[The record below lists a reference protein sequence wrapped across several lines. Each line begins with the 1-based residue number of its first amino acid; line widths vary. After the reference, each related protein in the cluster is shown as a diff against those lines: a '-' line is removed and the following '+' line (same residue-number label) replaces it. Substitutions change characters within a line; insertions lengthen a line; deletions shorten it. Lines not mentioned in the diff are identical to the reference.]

1 MPRRIFIS
9 IILSASLCGA
19 AAAEDVTENHASEVM
34 PVARSSNSAFDLL
47 SPIIEARVAFEN
59 GRFDESFKNYS
70 AVFLHDPDNIDVL
83 FGLAKSALAIGKNEI
98 AIKAY
103 SRLSQHDLKAAQAVE
118 QFSGLVLAEVAA
130 GKSEA
135 PESRLKQA
143 LELTPN
149 DFRLWNALGQFYDT
163 QSRWNESQQ
172 AYKQAESH
180 GFSAAGL
187 NNNLGI
193 SALAQGNYE
202 IAEHYFEKAR
212 DLNPQQTQFENN
224 YRFSLLMQGHYKR
237 ALEKLDDS
245 QAGLILGDAGF
256 IAMQRE
262 EYVLARL
269 LLEKSIDI
277 SPRYNEQAVRNL
289 EKLETRDNQIR
300 HAERHTNAQ

>member
-1 MPRRIFIS
+1 MHRRILIS
-9 IILSASLCGA
+9 IILSASLYGGT
-19 AAAEDVTENHASEVM
+19 AAEEIAESYASEVM

-47 SPIIEARVAFEN
+47 SPLIEARIAFEN
-59 GRFDESFKNYS
+59 GHFDESFKNYS

-103 SRLSQHDLKAAQAVE
+103 SRLSQYDLKAAHAVE
-118 QFSGLVLAEVAA
+118 QFSGLVLAEIAA

-135 PESRLKQA
+135 PEIRLKQA
-143 LELTPN
+143 LELAPT

-172 AYKQAESH
+172 AYIQAASN

-187 NNNLGI
+187 NNNLGM
-193 SALAQGNYE
+193 SALAQENYKM
-202 IAEHYFEKAR
+202 AENYFEKAR
-212 DLNPQQTQFENN
+212 DLNPHQMQFENN
-224 YRFSLLMQGHYKR
+224 HRFSLLMQGHYKR
-237 ALEKLDDS
+237 ALEKLDDA

-256 IAMQRE
+256 IALQRE
-262 EYVLARL
+262 EYVLARM

-277 SPRYNEQAVRNL
+277 SPRYNEQAVSNL
-289 EKLETRDNQIR
+289 EMLEAR
-300 HAERHTNAQ
+300 HN

>member
-1 MPRRIFIS
+1 MPRRILIS
-9 IILSASLCGA
+9 IFLSAILCGG
-19 AAAEDVTENHASEVM
+19 AAAEDVAESYASEVM

-47 SPIIEARVAFEN
+47 SPIIEARVAFEY
-59 GRFDESFKNYS
+59 GRFKESFKNYS

-103 SRLSQHDLKAAQAVE
+103 SRLSQYDLKAAHAVE

-172 AYKQAESH
+172 SYKQAASH

-187 NNNLGI
+187 KNNLGM
-193 SALAQGNYE
+193 SALAQENYE
-202 IAEHYFEKAR
+202 MAEHYFEKAR
-212 DLNPQQTQFENN
+212 ELNPQQTQFENN

-262 EYVLARL
+262 EYVLAKL
-269 LLEKSIDI
+269 LLEKSIEI

-289 EKLETRDNQIR
+289 EKLEARHNQIR
-300 HAERHTNAQ
+300 HAKRHTNAQ

>member
-1 MPRRIFIS
+1 MHRHIFIS

-19 AAAEDVTENHASEVM
+19 AAAEGVTESHASEVM

-103 SRLSQHDLKAAQAVE
+103 SRLSQYDLKAAQAVE

-172 AYKQAESH
+172 AYKQAASH

-187 NNNLGI
+187 NNNLGM

-289 EKLETRDNQIR
+289 EKLEARHNQIR
-300 HAERHTNAQ
+300 HAKRHTNAQ